1 MKIIAVVGLP
11 GSGKSELI
19 AHLIEKY
26 HWPKVYFGDVTFCEM
41 KRRDLPI
48 NEKNERMVREE
59 LREKFG
65 KLHYAKKVIEEIR
78 LLGDSE
84 YVIVESLYMW
94 EEYLKFKEEFGAD
107 FFTIAVHASPKT
119 RYERLGKREYRS
131 LTPEEVRSR
140 DYAQIGNLS
149 QGGPIAMADYMVVNE
164 GSRDELVEQT
174 NLVIKNINKK

>member
-19 AHLIEKY
+19 AHLIKEY

-41 KRRDLPI
+41 NRRDLPI

-59 LREKFG
+59 LRDKFG
-65 KLHYAKKVIEEIR
+65 KLHYAKKVIEKIR
-78 LLGDSE
+78 LLGDAE

-94 EEYLKFKEEFGAD
+94 EEYLKFKEEFGND
-107 FFTIAVHASPKT
+107 FVTVAVYASPKT
-119 RYERLGKREYRS
+119 RYDRLENREHRP
-131 LTPEEVRSR
+131 LTPEEARSR

-149 QGGPIAMADYMVVNE
+149 QGGPIVMADYMVLNE